1 MQEEIWRI
9 IAGTNGKYEVSD
21 FGRVRSVQRMSNSGY
36 SDYFVPGKILKP
48 GINMSG
54 YEFVNLYYDH
64 RPHNIMV
71 HLLVARHF
79 VENNEN
85 KPCVDHINGN
95 KRDNRAINL
104 RWCTYK
110 ENNNFELYR
119 KHMSEAKKRMIGE
132 LNPFSKPVLQYSLSG
147 DFINRFAGLSDAE
160 RKTGVDHRNIS
171 CACRGIYKT
180 AGGFVWKYADIE

>member
-1 MQEEIWRI
+1 MEEEIWRI
-9 IAGTNGKYEVSD
+9 IDGTNGKYEVSD
-21 FGRVRSVQRMSNSGY
+21 FGRVRSVPRMSNSGY

-64 RPHNIMV
+64 RSHNIMV

-147 DFINRFAGLSDAE
+147 DFINRFSGLSDAE
-160 RKTGVDHRNIS
+160 RKTGVNRRNIS
-171 CACRGIYKT
+171 SACRGIYKT